1 VIVSGAKGNQTM
13 LVSDVVSLSGMPPG
27 EYDLHIGGKVVMT
40 PEGKLHLA
48 ENPNILAGSAQ
59 MLSWGISHLARRG
72 LCPLATA
79 WDMSSVR
86 PSA

>member
-1 VIVSGAKGNQTM
+1 M
-13 LVSDVVSLSGMPPG
+13 HPG

-48 ENPNILAGSAQ
+48 ENLKILAGSAQ
-59 MLSWGISHLARRG
+59 MLRWGIGHLAKRG
-72 LCPLATA
+72 LCSLATA

-86 PSA
+86 PRL